1 MLFNRLSAVCAVVF
15 FAFVAST
22 MTCAVAEGV
31 SLTAEE
37 RSEVIASLRAY
48 QANFSH
54 QRVRIEIAGREI
66 WEPPQG
72 RLQPFNIELELSGSQ
87 IYANYSIGKVS
98 GFAGKGKAAAA
109 TSKDLFVKFVFDGDS
124 DDGIKVYFETG
135 GKIVQAEKPLPP
147 MRLQHWAGSRLLDA
161 IGYQHHRPALN
172 TKWSVIETL
181 EKATSFERRVLDN
194 NETEIVAVALISE
207 IDSHELRLSDLPDVR
222 LLSSVS
228 LNPGR
233 SEVRGTIQYKKHS
246 SGLMLPYLLR
256 EARAFVTGPERK
268 GPLVLRLAE
277 EAVITEFSLIPFDE
291 AGPFPVI
298 TVPEGMRIRDRR
310 ADAKSN
316 ARGAVAAPQP
326 EPK

>member
-1 MLFNRLSAVCAVVF
+1 MLFNRLSAACAVVF
-15 FAFVAST
+15 FAFATST

-48 QANFSH
+48 QANFSR

-66 WEPPQG
+66 WEPPKG

-87 IYANYSIGKVS
+87 IYANYFIGKAS
-98 GFAGKGKAAAA
+98 DFAGKGKATA
-109 TSKDLFVKFVFDGDS
+109 TSKDLFIKFVFDGAS
-124 DDGIKVYFETG
+124 DDGIEVYFETG
-135 GKIVQAEKPLPP
+135 GKIIQAEKPLPP

-161 IGYQHHRPALN
+161 IGYQHHRPAIS

-194 NETEIVAVALISE
+194 NETEIVAVAPISE

-228 LNPGR
+228 LYPGR

-256 EARAFVTGPERK
+256 EARAFVSDRQRK

-277 EAVITEFSLIPFDE
+277 EAVITNFSLIPFDE
-291 AGPFPVI
+291 AGPFPTI
-298 TVPEGMRIRDRR
+298 TVPEGMRIWDDRAR
-310 ADAKSN
+310 AKSN

>member
-48 QANFSH
+48 QANFSR

-66 WEPPQG
+66 WEPPKG

-87 IYANYSIGKVS
+87 IYANFFIGKAS
-98 GFAGKGKAAAA
+98 DFAGKGKATA
-109 TSKDLFVKFVFDGDS
+109 TSKEQFVKFVFDGDS
-124 DDGIKVYFETG
+124 DDGIEVIYETG
-135 GKIVQAEKPLPP
+135 GKIVQAVIPLPP
-147 MRLQHWAGSRLLDA
+147 MRLQHWAGPRLLDA
-161 IGYQHHRPALN
+161 IGYQHHRPAVS
-172 TKWSVIETL
+172 TEWSVIETL
-181 EKATSFERRVLDN
+181 EKAISFERRVLDN
-194 NETEIVAVALISE
+194 NETEIVAVAPISE

-228 LNPGR
+228 LYPGR

-246 SGLMLPYLLR
+246 SGLMLPCLLR
-256 EARAFVTGPERK
+256 EARAFVSDRERK
-268 GPLVLRLAE
+268 GPLVLRVAE

-291 AGPFPVI
+291 AGPFPTI
-298 TVPEGMRIRDRR
+298 TVPEGMRIWDDRAR
-310 ADAKSN
+310 AKSN

>member
-15 FAFVAST
+15 FAFVART

-48 QANFSH
+48 QANFAR

-66 WEPPQG
+66 WEPPTG

-87 IYANYSIGKVS
+87 IYANYSIRTPS
-98 GFAGKGKAAAA
+98 GFVETGKATA
-109 TSKDLFVKFVFDGDS
+109 TSKDLFIKFVFDGAS
-124 DDGIKVYFETG
+124 DDGIQVYFETG
-135 GKIVQAEKPLPP
+135 GRIVQAEKPLPP

-161 IGYQHHRPALN
+161 IGYQHHRPAVS
-172 TKWSVIETL
+172 TEWSVIETL
-181 EKATSFERRVLDN
+181 DKATSFERRVLDN
-194 NETEIVAVALISE
+194 DETEIVAVTPTSE
-207 IDSHELRLSDLPDVR
+207 INSIELRLSDLPEVR
-222 LLSSVS
+222 LLSSVQ

-233 SEVRGTIQYKKHS
+233 AEARGTIQYKKHS

-256 EARAFVTGPERK
+256 EARAFVSDRERK
-268 GPLVLRLAE
+268 GPLVLSLAE
-277 EAVITEFSLIPFDE
+277 EAVITKFSLIPFDDV
-291 AGPFPVI
+291 GPFPTI
-298 TVPEGMRIRDRR
+298 TVPEGIRIRDNR
-310 ADAKSN
+310 ARAKSN
-316 ARGAVAAPQP
+316 ARSAVAAPQP

>member
-1 MLFNRLSAVCAVVF
+1 MLFNRLSAVCAVAF
-15 FAFVAST
+15 FAFVTST
-22 MTCAVAEGV
+22 MICAAADGV

-48 QANFSH
+48 QANFAR

-66 WEPPQG
+66 WEPPKG

-87 IYANYSIGKVS
+87 IYANYFIGKAS
-98 GFAGKGKAAAA
+98 DFAGKGKATA
-109 TSKDLFVKFVFDGDS
+109 TSKDLFVKFVFDGGS
-124 DDGIKVYFETG
+124 DDGIKVHFETG
-135 GKIVQAEKPLPP
+135 GKITQAEKPCPP
-147 MRLQHWAGSRLLDA
+147 MRLRYWAGYRLLDA
-161 IGYQHHRPALN
+161 IGYQHHRPAIR
-172 TKWSVIETL
+172 TGWSVIETL
-181 EKATSFERRVLDN
+181 EKATTFERRVLDN
-194 NETEIVAVALISE
+194 NETEIVAVTPISE
-207 IDSHELRLSDLPDVR
+207 IDSFELRLSDLPDVR

-233 SEVRGTIQYKKHS
+233 SEARGTIQYKKHS

-256 EARAFVTGPERK
+256 EARAFVSDRERK

-277 EAVITEFSLIPFDE
+277 EAVITKFTLIPFDE
-291 AGPFPVI
+291 AGSFPVI
-298 TVPEGMRIRDRR
+298 TVPEGMRIWDDR
-310 ADAKSN
+310 AEAKSK